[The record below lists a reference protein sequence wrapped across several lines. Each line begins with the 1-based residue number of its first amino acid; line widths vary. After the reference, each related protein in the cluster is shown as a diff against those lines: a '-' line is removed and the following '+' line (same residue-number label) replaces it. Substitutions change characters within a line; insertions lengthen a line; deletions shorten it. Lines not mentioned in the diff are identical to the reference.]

1 MTIPLAR
8 ITVILIAAWIA
19 AAALRR
25 ASADVRHR
33 IWLASIL
40 ALAILPAAFFIPRGA
55 IPSAVLI
62 SVPVVV
68 TGSPISAH
76 KWNWLR
82 LLWASG
88 VFVVFSRMLLGI
100 VAARRI
106 TRSSRLLEGISY
118 SDLAATPMTWG
129 ILCPVVIL
137 PSYALDWTADRR
149 DLVIR
154 HERAHIARRD
164 WLWQM
169 AAQLVTAVY
178 WFHPLVWLA
187 NIQLRREAE
196 AAVDDLVL
204 IDGAAPSDYAERLL
218 DVARRLQRFDAPAGV
233 IPMVRRTDLETRVSS
248 ILDPS
253 RRRASAGLLVR
264 CAIAIAAL
272 ALILPAGVA
281 QAPVHHVGEGV
292 TVPRVVYKT
301 DPQYTPEAHDKKIEG
316 VVTLEA
322 DINTGGVAENIRVKR
337 SLDPGLDQNAILA
350 VSNWKFKPGTMDGEP
365 VTVAAT
371 IEVTFRIK

>member
-1 MTIPLAR
+1 
-8 ITVILIAAWIA
+8 
-19 AAALRR
+19 
-25 ASADVRHR
+25 
-33 IWLASIL
+33 
-40 ALAILPAAFFIPRGA
+40 
-55 IPSAVLI
+55 
-62 SVPVVV
+62 V
-68 TGSPISAH
+68 TGSQIAAH
-76 KWNWLR
+76 KLEWLR
-82 LLWASG
+82 VLWASG
-88 VFVVFSRMLLGI
+88 AAAVLTRILLGI
-100 VAARRI
+100 AAARRI
-106 TRSSRLLEGISY
+106 TRSARTIAGILY

-129 ILCPVVIL
+129 IFRPVVIL
-137 PSYALDWTADRR
+137 PSYALDWTADQR

-154 HERAHIARRD
+154 HDRGHIARRD

-218 DVARRLQRFDAPAGV
+218 DVARRLQSIDAPLVA
-233 IPMVRRTDLETRVSS
+233 IPMARRTDLEARVRA

-301 DPQYTPEAHDKKIEG
+301 DPQYTPEAYDKKIEG

>member
-1 MTIPLAR
+1 
-8 ITVILIAAWIA
+8 
-19 AAALRR
+19 
-25 ASADVRHR
+25 
-33 IWLASIL
+33 
-40 ALAILPAAFFIPRGA
+40 
-55 IPSAVLI
+55 
-62 SVPVVV
+62 
-68 TGSPISAH
+68 
-76 KWNWLR
+76 
-82 LLWASG
+82 
-88 VFVVFSRMLLGI
+88 
-100 VAARRI
+100 
-106 TRSSRLLEGISY
+106 LLEGISY